1 MENAEPEAPFRAVD
15 DIGIR
20 VPRTAMTEVDPEV
33 QAMVMRLAGITR
45 GAGIVMAARE
55 IKADP
60 TSTLRTILALLRL
73 LVFGR
78 AQQTIDEVKATA
90 PRLGC
95 KSGCAW
101 CCYQNVEVTIP
112 EAILVAAHIA
122 ADDPRRQR
130 IAEAAA
136 TLGGLD
142 DSARRRAGKPCPL
155 LVDNRCS
162 VYDDRPLMCRGM
174 MAADAEGC
182 RSVFEAGVTGEGS
195 TSIEFYP
202 MAQYFMLGDQA
213 GMRGIL
219 KDMGLQHEPVEMT
232 RAVAAI
238 LADPD
243 IVERWLARECAF
255 GPDVVLADETEP
267 APAP

>member
-1 MENAEPEAPFRAVD
+1 
-15 DIGIR
+15 
-20 VPRTAMTEVDPEV
+20 
-33 QAMVMRLAGITR
+33 MVMKLAGITR

-60 TSTLRTILALLRL
+60 TGALRTILAVLRL

-78 AQQTIDEVKATA
+78 AQQTIDEVTANA

-112 EAILVAAHIA
+112 EAILIAAHIA

-130 IAEAAA
+130 VAEAAA

-142 DSARRRAGKPCPL
+142 DSARARAGKPCPL
-155 LVDNRCS
+155 LVENRCS

-174 MAADAEGC
+174 MAADAERC
-182 RSVFEAGVTGEGS
+182 RHAYEAATGGNDDTSVEIFPV
-195 TSIEFYP
+195 
-202 MAQYFMLGDQA
+202 AQYFMLGDQA

-219 KDMGLQHEPVEMT
+219 KDMGLQYDLVEMT

-243 IVERWLARECAF
+243 IVERWLARERAF
-255 GPDVVLADETEP
+255 GPGIVLVDQS
-267 APAP
+267 APAAAP

>member
-1 MENAEPEAPFRAVD
+1 MDKAEPEAPFRAVD
-15 DIGIR
+15 DIGVR
-20 VPRTAMTEVDPEV
+20 ASPAVPEVDPALH
-33 QAMVMRLAGITR
+33 AMVMRLAGITR

-60 TSTLRTILALLRL
+60 NGALRTILALLRL

-78 AQQTIDEVKATA
+78 AQQTIDEVETAA

-95 KSGCAW
+95 NSGCAW
-101 CCYQNVEVTIP
+101 CCYRNVEVTIP
-112 EAILVAAHIA
+112 EAILIAAHIV
-122 ADDPRRQR
+122 ADDPRRQG

-142 DSARRRAGKPCPL
+142 VNARRRAGKPCPL

-162 VYDDRPLMCRGM
+162 VYEDRPLMCRGM
-174 MAADAEGC
+174 MAADSDDC
-182 RSVFEAGVTGEGS
+182 RSAYEATVAGQES
-195 TSIEFYP
+195 APIELYP
-202 MAQYFMLGDQA
+202 VPQYFMLGDQA

-219 KDMGLQHEPVEMT
+219 KDMGLQYDLVEMT

-243 IVERWLARECAF
+243 IVERWLARERAF
-255 GPDVVLADETEP
+255 GPGITLVD
-267 APAP
+267 

>member
-1 MENAEPEAPFRAVD
+1 MDKAEPEAPFRAVD
-15 DIGIR
+15 DIGVR
-20 VPRTAMTEVDPEV
+20 LPQAMTEVEPAL
-33 QAMVMRLAGITR
+33 QAMVMQLAGITR

-60 TSTLRTILALLRL
+60 TSALRTILVVLRL

-78 AQQTIDEVKATA
+78 AQHTIDEVTANA

-95 KSGCAW
+95 KTGCAW

-112 EAILVAAHIA
+112 EAILIAAHIA
-122 ADDPRRQR
+122 AGDPRRAA

-142 DSARRRAGKPCPL
+142 DAARQATGKPCPL
-155 LVDNRCS
+155 LVENRCS
-162 VYDDRPLMCRGM
+162 VYADRPLMCRGM

-182 RSVFEAGVTGEGS
+182 HRAHDAAVAGQGPMTVEVFPAV
-195 TSIEFYP
+195 
-202 MAQYFMLGDQA
+202 QYFMHGDQA

-219 KDMGLQHEPVEMT
+219 KDMGLQYDLVEMT

-243 IVERWLARECAF
+243 LVERWLARERAF
-255 GPDVVLADETEP
+255 GLEMVLTEQS
-267 APAP
+267 APAAAP

>member
-1 MENAEPEAPFRAVD
+1 MENAQPEAPFRAVD
-15 DIGIR
+15 DIGVR
-20 VPRTAMTEVDPEV
+20 LPQAMTEVDPDVE
-33 QAMVMRLAGITR
+33 AMVMRLAGITR

-60 TSTLRTILALLRL
+60 TGALRTILAVLRL

-78 AQQTIDEVKATA
+78 AQHTIDEVTTNA

-101 CCYQNVEVTIP
+101 CCHQNVEVTIP
-112 EAILVAAHIA
+112 EAILIAAHIA
-122 ADDPRRQR
+122 ADDPRRAK

-142 DSARRRAGKPCPL
+142 DGARRRAGKPCPL
-155 LVDNRCS
+155 LVENRCS

-182 RSVFEAGVTGEGS
+182 RNAYAAGLAGRDDVAIEVFPLV
-195 TSIEFYP
+195 
-202 MAQYFMLGDQA
+202 QYFMFGDQA

-219 KDMGLQHEPVEMT
+219 KDMGLQYDLVEMT

-243 IVERWLARECAF
+243 IVERWLARERAF
-255 GPDVVLADETEP
+255 GPEMVLAEQSEP
-267 APAP
+267 APLP

>member
-1 MENAEPEAPFRAVD
+1 MDKTEPEAPFRAVD
-15 DIGIR
+15 DIGVR
-20 VPRTAMTEVDPEV
+20 VPRAMTEVDSDV
-33 QAMVMRLAGITR
+33 QALVMRLAGITR

-60 TSTLRTILALLRL
+60 TTALRTILAVLRL

-78 AQQTIDEVKATA
+78 AQHTIDEIRANA

-112 EAILVAAHIA
+112 EAILIAAHIG
-122 ADDPRRQR
+122 ADDPRRAK

-136 TLGGLD
+136 TLSGLD
-142 DSARRRAGKPCPL
+142 HGERARTGKPCPL

-174 MAADAEGC
+174 MAADSESC
-182 RSVFEAGVTGEGS
+182 RSAYEAAVAGQENPP
-195 TSIEFYP
+195 IELYQ

-219 KDMGLQHEPVEMT
+219 KDMGLQYDLVEMT

-243 IVERWLARECAF
+243 IVERWLAREPAF
-255 GPDVVLADETEP
+255 GPEMVLIEQGADAATP
-267 APAP
+267 